1 MKTHPMRRSLASRR
15 AQRGAY
21 LLEALVGILIFSFG
35 ILGIVGLQAQSI
47 RMTNDAEY
55 RAEAVYM
62 ANALISKMWTDDPNQ
77 LQNKYRSPGG
87 AEYLDFRDNHVHA
100 AFGAAMTADPIVLV
114 DDALLPS
121 APSNRSHVVRVSVFW
136 QLPGDPVVH
145 NYTTT
150 GVVAKN

>member
-1 MKTHPMRRSLASRR
+1 
-15 AQRGAY
+15 
-21 LLEALVGILIFSFG
+21 
-35 ILGIVGLQAQSI
+35 
-47 RMTNDAEY
+47 
-55 RAEAVYM
+55 M
-62 ANALISKMWTDDPNQ
+62 ANGLISKMWTDDPNQ
-77 LQNKYRSPGG
+77 LQTKYRSPAGI
-87 AEYLDFRDNHVHA
+87 EYQDFRDNHVHA
-100 AFGAAMTADPIVLV
+100 AFGAAMTAPPIVLV